1 MLSGHRYS
9 DSGECSA
16 SPSGRCA
23 PSPLDKELPVMDRKL
38 DGPRGHDDMGRFQ

>member
-9 DSGECSA
+9 NSGGRSA

-23 PSPLDKELPVMDRKL
+23 PSPVDKELPAMDRKL